1 MQIIEEV
8 VKTKKIKLK
17 DDDLLALVRAD
28 RDEAERYYNAH
39 IAPGVAMRYDLL
51 HSNSEYYQKV
61 LPKLQNYCSFSTTD
75 VKDII
80 EWLMPSFDEI
90 FFGSD
95 KIIGIFGRTRDDNPD
110 VIERVIQYQ
119 LKNQNNHYKIFDQ
132 WMRDALESG
141 LGVIR
146 MDWVNENENV
156 LTRVACTAEEFIN
169 MDSEVAEKTVKK
181 VEPQEDGSYILTVK
195 NVKNVKDQVVFK
207 NVKPGEYIY
216 IPDKDEDDR
225 MVFECHRRRVLYNEL
240 VKKQKQGIYRNIGD
254 FDFYDTEDDASMRVV
269 EQAIRN
275 YSGEPRTENFFL
287 DASQQDKQDAR
298 KMVMIYDCYGQYD
311 VNNDG
316 ILEHVHVI
324 FANNRVIFSE
334 INEIERSPFFHISFY
349 SKSYQDWKEG
359 VADFL
364 QTIQDLKTALVRQVV
379 INTAI
384 NNDRSFAV
392 DTSQQDAIDDLEK
405 GKKTVRVN
413 LTAGR
418 GIHDVIQPL
427 EKFDLARD
435 TFNLLELASS
445 WGEQKT
451 GITKYNQGL
460 DANSLNKTA
469 TGISKIME
477 ASQQRMRK
485 MARDAAE
492 NGMVPLY
499 KHLIKLDK
507 KYLDHEFIFRLTNK
521 DFTFTPDDIQGD
533 YDVMI
538 TSNIGLQ
545 DKQLTVQNLL
555 LLFTQILPQMIQT
568 GVASP
573 LGMQETAL
581 QIIESMGFSQPDQFI
596 GMNAN
601 IAALQQVGQTILQ
614 LLPSVIQQIAPAMG
628 ISPEQAVGIVNG
640 LSQSVMGL
648 IQQMSQTQMQ
658 LGTMPPQQQ
667 NLGQSGQQVQQ
678 MNQIQQ
684 LGATQNGVMI
694 NQYK

>member
-1 MQIIEEV
+1 MEILGEV
-8 VKTKKIKLK
+8 TKTKKIKLK
-17 DDDLLALVRAD
+17 DEDLFALVQAD
-28 RDEAERYYNAH
+28 RDEAERYFNAH
-39 IAPGVAMRYDLL
+39 VAPSVVMRYDLM
-51 HSNSEYYQKV
+51 HSNVEYYNKMF
-61 LPKLQNYCSFSTTD
+61 PKLQEYCSFSTSD

-95 KIIGIFGRTRDDNPD
+95 KIIGVFGRTRDDNPD

-119 LKNQNNHYKIFDQ
+119 LKNQNNHYKVFDQ

-141 LGVIR
+141 LGVVR
-146 MDWVNENENV
+146 VDWVKESAKT
-156 LTRVACTAEEFIN
+156 LTKVHCTADEFIN
-169 MDSEVAEKTVKK
+169 MDTAIAEKTVKK
-181 VEPQEDGSYILTVK
+181 VEPQEDGSYILTIKGEKVT
-195 NVKNVKDQVVFK
+195 KDQVVFE

-216 IPDKDEDDR
+216 IPDKDNDGR

-240 VKKQKQGIYRNIGD
+240 VKKQKEGIYRNIDD
-254 FDFYDTEDDASMRVV
+254 FDFYDTEDDASMDMI

-275 YSGEPRTENFFL
+275 YQGEPKTENFFM

-298 KMVMIYDCYGQYD
+298 KMVVIYDCYGQYD
-311 VNNDG
+311 VNGDG
-316 ILEHVHVI
+316 MLEHCHVI
-324 FANNRVIFSE
+324 FANGRVIFSE
-334 INEIERSPFFHISFY
+334 INELERSPFFHISFY
-349 SKSYQDWKEG
+349 SKSYQVWKEG

-364 QTIQDLKTALVRQVV
+364 QTIQDLKTALIRQVV
-379 INTAI
+379 INTSI

-392 DTSQQDAIDDLEK
+392 DSSQPDAMEDLEK

-413 LTAGR
+413 LSAGR
-418 GIHDVIQPL
+418 GIKDVIQPL
-427 EKFDLARD
+427 EKFELSRD
-435 TFNLLELASS
+435 TFSLLELASS

-492 NGMVPLY
+492 TGMVPLY
-499 KHLIKLDK
+499 KHLIILDK
-507 KYLDHEFIFRLTNK
+507 MYLDHEFVFRITNK
-521 DFTFTPDDIQGD
+521 DFNFTPDDIKGD

-581 QIIESMGFSQPDQFI
+581 QIIESMGFSQPDQFL

-601 IAALQQVGQTILQ
+601 IAALQQVGQTIIQ
-614 LLPSVIQQIAPAMG
+614 LLPQVVQQVAPQLG
-628 ISPEQAVGIVNG
+628 ISPEQAVGVVNG
-640 LSQSVMGL
+640 LAQSIMSM
-648 IQQMSQTQMQ
+648 IQQMSQSQMQ
-658 LGTMPPQQQ
+658 LGTIPPQQQ

-678 MNQIQQ
+678 QNQIQQ